1 MLGRK
6 HGSCS
11 LSACSHSHPR
21 WASHQVGPESIANNL
36 NQLGPRRGWFWHKC
50 VRAGASVGS
59 GGLTE
64 AVLCSWN
71 VPFVP
76 LTVEP
81 DGSRGQEWS
90 RKHCPQGTP
99 VCGALASGPQ
109 AWPMSSVIRT
119 PNTLAV
125 TSYLRVLSLGRA
137 ATGQPWARPASV
149 IPRGKQLED

>member
-6 HGSCS
+6 HGSCP
-11 LSACSHSHPR
+11 LSACSHSHHR
-21 WASHQVGPESIANNL
+21 WASHQVGPASRANNL

-64 AVLCSWN
+64 AALCSWN

-99 VCGALASGPQ
+99 VCGAVASGPQ
-109 AWPMSSVIRT
+109 AWPLSSVSEPQTRQQSPLIRVSS
-119 PNTLAV
+119 PLE
-125 TSYLRVLSLGRA
+125 GRP
-137 ATGQPWARPASV
+137 QASPGPDLQV
-149 IPRGKQLED
+149 